1 MANIKFSAFTTET
14 NQSNIDFIVGYQGT
28 TMKKIAPSNLGGASG
43 TGTTGAIT
51 KWNDGP
57 NGVLGDSIMV
67 ENATQV
73 DLTGEFVCSSSPTAV
88 AGPISALRAN
98 QATTTNG
105 AFNIAL
111 YGDTKHTGATGAN
124 SNYGIYTKA
133 EFEGT
138 GGFTGIILGGYFE
151 GRYDGS
157 GVNGANASLYG
168 TFAKARVTAPSSGDI
183 QYMIANNVTSAMD
196 AGTTTDVEFLQGQH
210 TNVTFNSGNVSGDIA
225 VELLDFDYTA
235 GTLQGD
241 FAYIQIQNDTV
252 PTPVTGTA
260 RAINVDSTLPSRFA
274 GNIIIEG
281 DLGVGTTTTPNF
293 NLDVIGDANFGNVT
307 SFQDTIVINNDITDT
322 TGTAGQIGKVL
333 AAKNAGVEWVDGY
346 NSFQTFVWTNGSP
359 VAYTNWLSATAS
371 YLPFDATPL
380 IESTNLPSG
389 TTISNYLWTCT
400 NAIGGT
406 AGQVATF
413 TLGANG
419 AGTWKI
425 RTCQHWF
432 DQTNQVEMRVSLEGT
447 ATGGA
452 KIDIIDQKSTE
463 LSGDKIFYGEL
474 VQACGA
480 GDTIQV
486 EVEFTAGGVNP
497 FPSASGNRPIEI
509 TFERI
514 I

>member
-252 PTPVTGTA
+252 PTPVAGTA

-274 GNIIIEG
+274 GDVRVEG
-281 DLGVGTTTTPNF
+281 DLDLNAGLLDSTASLGTADMVLCTDGSVTTWRSGYQTNSIGYKSTQVFQWLNGTPTAYVNFPIGSAAFLPFNPTPLFSSAQGLIGATVADYQWSCVNLVGTGP
-293 NLDVIGDANFGNVT
+293 
-307 SFQDTIVINNDITDT
+307 
-322 TGTAGQIGKVL
+322 TG
-333 AAKNAGVEWVDGY
+333 
-346 NSFQTFVWTNGSP
+346 
-359 VAYTNWLSATAS
+359 
-371 YLPFDATPL
+371 
-380 IESTNLPSG
+380 IE
-389 TTISNYLWTCT
+389 
-400 NAIGGT
+400 AE
-406 AGQVATF
+406 F

-419 AGTWKI
+419 GGTWEI
-425 RTCQHWF
+425 STAQHWF
-432 DQTNQVEMRVSLEGT
+432 DQDQFLEVNVAISIGGILTDVIDERANDGAGNKLYYGSLIRQMSGGT
-447 ATGGA
+447 AVRVRVDFQNGSGA
-452 KIDIIDQKSTE
+452 
-463 LSGDKIFYGEL
+463 
-474 VQACGA
+474 A
-480 GDTIQV
+480 
-486 EVEFTAGGVNP
+486 P
-497 FPSASGNRPIEI
+497 FPSDSGNRPIEI
-509 TFERI
+509 TFKRI
-514 I
+514 S